1 MIRLEISN
9 YPVLDKKEEVLMLS
23 INKKLLSIASLAAL
37 AMLTMANQKCKEEP
51 QAKSRQLKKNVQ
63 VLKMEASSFL
73 DNEKFNFS
81 EVAKNQLSGVI
92 FEEESMFERN
102 LYPKL
107 DESSSA
113 SGGLQ
118 KASVENQQ
126 MVQLKSWFP
135 TLKANDVQLSRDSS
149 CLVSRPQHYLYGKI
163 NSLEAYSGMALQ
175 FGFNS
180 STVQV
185 PISGK
190 FKMDKMRMDLSFHA
204 YDPWS
209 SQQMAAVNSEVIK
222 KDYSVGFGIDLGSV
236 HIGPEFYRVTGMAE
250 TVLKGLKQSIN
261 DISDKLKSLQRQEWQ
276 TRILISRD
284 NYVVIVG
291 GAELGLKKGDRL
303 KVENEAH
310 DWMGEPCGQGSV
322 LLGSV
327 SITSDP
333 WIIEIEDAGNL
344 MSKARVLNPREDES
358 IEVGALT
365 RVSQLYVDPVPAP
378 SKKKK

>member
-1 MIRLEISN
+1 MS
-9 YPVLDKKEEVLMLS
+9 Y
-23 INKKLLSIASLAAL
+23 INGRKLLSVATLMSLAL
-37 AMLTMANQKCKEEP
+37 LTMANQKCKEEP
-51 QAKSRQLKKNVQ
+51 VKVRQLKKNVQ
-63 VLKMEASSFL
+63 VLKVEASSFL
-73 DNEKFNFS
+73 DNSGFNFS
-81 EVAKNQLSGVI
+81 EVAQSQFSGVI

-102 LYPKL
+102 VYPKP
-107 DESSSA
+107 EQTTEGMST
-113 SGGLQ
+113 GLQ
-118 KASVENQQ
+118 KASVEDKQIT
-126 MVQLKSWFP
+126 QLKTWFP
-135 TLKANDVQLSRDSS
+135 TMKSSEVQLSRDSS
-149 CLVSRPQHYLYGKI
+149 CLVSRPQHLLYGKI

-180 STVQV
+180 TTVQI
-185 PISGK
+185 PLTAK

-222 KDYSVGFGIDLGSV
+222 KDYSAGFGIDLGV
-236 HIGPEFYRVTGMAE
+236 IHIGPEFYRVTGMAE
-250 TVLKGLKQSIN
+250 TVLKGLKQSIQ
-261 DISDKLKSLQRQEWQ
+261 DISAKLKSLDRQEWH

-303 KVENEAH
+303 KVENEVH
-310 DWMGEPCGQGSV
+310 DWMGEPCGEGSV

-327 SITSDP
+327 SVTNDP

-344 MSKARVLNPREDES
+344 MAKARVLNPREDDS

-365 RVSQLYVDPVPAP
+365 RISQLYVEPVVATKQ
-378 SKKKK
+378 KK

>member
-1 MIRLEISN
+1 MS
-9 YPVLDKKEEVLMLS
+9 Y
-23 INKKLLSIASLAAL
+23 INGKKLLSVATLMSLAL
-37 AMLTMANQKCKEEP
+37 LTMANQKCKEEP
-51 QAKSRQLKKNVQ
+51 VKVRQLKKNVQ
-63 VLKMEASSFL
+63 VLKVEASSFL
-73 DNEKFNFS
+73 DNAGFNFS
-81 EVAKNQLSGVI
+81 EVAQSQFSGVI

-102 LYPKL
+102 VYPKP
-107 DESSSA
+107 DQSMQGMST
-113 SGGLQ
+113 GLQ
-118 KASVENQQ
+118 KTSVENKQ
-126 MVQLKSWFP
+126 MVQLKTWFP
-135 TLKANDVQLSRDSS
+135 TMKASEVQLSRDSS
-149 CLVSRPQHYLYGKI
+149 CLVSRPQHLLYGKI
-163 NSLEAYSGMALQ
+163 NSLEAYSGMNLQ

-180 STVQV
+180 TAVQI
-185 PISGK
+185 PLTAK

-222 KDYSVGFGIDLGSV
+222 KDYSAGFGIDLGII

-250 TVLKGLKQSIN
+250 TVLKGLKQSIK
-261 DISDKLKSLQRQEWQ
+261 DISAKLKSLDRQEWH

-303 KVENEAH
+303 KVENEVH
-310 DWMGEPCGQGSV
+310 DWMGEPCGEGSV

-327 SITSDP
+327 SVTNDP

-344 MSKARVLNPREDES
+344 MAKARVLNPREDDS

-365 RVSQLYVDPVPAP
+365 RISQLYVEPVVAT
-378 SKKKK
+378 KKKK

>member
-1 MIRLEISN
+1 M
-9 YPVLDKKEEVLMLS
+9 KF
-23 INKKLLSIASLAAL
+23 INGKKLLSVATLTSLAL
-37 AMLTMANQKCKEEP
+37 LTMANQKCKEEP
-51 QAKSRQLKKNVQ
+51 VKVRQLKKNVQ
-63 VLKMEASSFL
+63 VLKVEASSFL
-73 DNEKFNFS
+73 DNSGFNFS
-81 EVAKNQLSGVI
+81 EVAQSQLSGVI

-102 LYPKL
+102 IYPKP
-107 DESSSA
+107 DQSTQGSA
-113 SGGLQ
+113 VGMQ
-118 KASVENQQ
+118 KASVTDKQ
-126 MVQLKSWFP
+126 MVQLKTWFP
-135 TLKANDVQLSRDSS
+135 TMKANDVQLSRDSS
-149 CLVSRPQHYLYGKI
+149 CLVSRPQHLLYGKI

-180 STVQV
+180 TAVQI
-185 PISGK
+185 PLTAK

-222 KDYSVGFGIDLGSV
+222 KDYSAGFGIDLGII

-250 TVLKGLKQSIN
+250 TVLKGLKQSIA
-261 DISDKLKSLQRQEWQ
+261 DVSAKLKSLDRQEWH
-276 TRILISRD
+276 TRVLVSRD

-303 KVENEAH
+303 KVENEVH
-310 DWMGEPCGQGSV
+310 DWMGEPCGEGSV

-327 SITSDP
+327 SVTNDP

-344 MSKARVLNPREDES
+344 MAKARVLNPREDDS

-365 RVSQLYVDPVPAP
+365 RISQLYVEPVAATQ
-378 SKKKK
+378 KKK